1 MTSQLTKQT
10 ISIII
15 LPNISRS
22 KDNQAMKFGQ
32 LIGYNVRN
40 TFLEK
45 PYTKYSGETISLKRG
60 FGGCRH
66 GFDGWD
72 GLGGFDGFS
81 GFGG

>member
-45 PYTKYSGETISLKRG
+45 PYTKCSGETISLKRG

-66 GFDGWD
+66 GFNGWD
-72 GLGGFDGFS
+72 GLGGFDRLS

>member
-10 ISIII
+10 VSIII

-45 PYTKYSGETISLKRG
+45 PYTKCSGETISLKRG

-66 GFDGWD
+66 GFNGWD
-72 GLGGFDGFS
+72 GLGGFDGLS